1 MVPSGKQIKRHLRF
15 FEVFFY
21 LCGLKL
27 MNKIVDDLE
36 IVEDIAFY
44 QLYRCFSRSLVFIF
58 ENIIFGLLFLFY
70 YSFVMAYQI
79 TKLHAREVLDS
90 RGNPTVEA
98 EITLSDGTFA
108 RAMVP
113 SGAST

>member
-1 MVPSGKQIKRHLRF
+1 
-15 FEVFFY
+15 
-21 LCGLKL
+21 
-27 MNKIVDDLE
+27 
-36 IVEDIAFY
+36 
-44 QLYRCFSRSLVFIF
+44 
-58 ENIIFGLLFLFY
+58 LLFLFY

-108 RAMVP
+108 RGMVP